1 MTWILF
7 IRLLDAIRRWHECR
21 TSIRRLSQL
30 NDRLLQD
37 IGIHRHEIESVVH
50 QSVGSMPASYQ
61 GHGKVVVHQSV
72 GSMPASYQGH
82 GKVVVLPNGALMD
95 PSCCTVPGRV

>member
-7 IRLLDAIRRWHECR
+7 IRLLDARRRWHKR
-21 TSIRRLSQL
+21 RPSIRRLSQL
-30 NDRLLQD
+30 NDRLRKD

-50 QSVGSMPASYQ
+50 QSVGSMPASY
-61 GHGKVVVHQSV
+61 G
-72 GSMPASYQGH
+72 GH

-95 PSCCTVPGRV
+95 PRCCTVPGRV

>member
-1 MTWILF
+1 M
-7 IRLLDAIRRWHECR
+7 RLLDAVRRWHERR
-21 TSIRRLSQL
+21 TTAHRLSQL

-61 GHGKVVVHQSV
+61 GHGKT
-72 GSMPASYQGH
+72 
-82 GKVVVLPNGALMD
+82 VVLSNGALMD
-95 PSCCTVPGRV
+95 ASCCTVPGRV

>member
-1 MTWILF
+1 MTWILLM
-7 IRLLDAIRRWHECR
+7 RLLDAIRRWHERR

-30 NDRLLQD
+30 NDRLLRD

-61 GHGKVVVHQSV
+61 GHGK
-72 GSMPASYQGH
+72 A
-82 GKVVVLPNGALMD
+82 VVLPNGALMD

>member
-1 MTWILF
+1 MTWILLM
-7 IRLLDAIRRWHECR
+7 RLLDAIRRWHERR

-30 NDRLLQD
+30 NDRLLKD

-50 QSVGSMPASYQ
+50 QSVGSMPASY
-61 GHGKVVVHQSV
+61 K
-72 GSMPASYQGH
+72 GH
-82 GKVVVLPNGALMD
+82 GKVVVLPNGTLMD

>member
-1 MTWILF
+1 MTWILLM
-7 IRLLDAIRRWHECR
+7 RLLDAIRRWHERR
-21 TSIRRLSQL
+21 TTVRRLSQL
-30 NDRLLQD
+30 NDRLQKD

-50 QSVGSMPASYQ
+50 QSVGSMPASY
-61 GHGKVVVHQSV
+61 GGR
-72 GSMPASYQGH
+72 

>member
-1 MTWILF
+1 MTWILLM
-7 IRLLDAIRRWHECR
+7 RLLDAIRRWHERR

-50 QSVGSMPASYQ
+50 QSVGP
-61 GHGKVVVHQSV
+61 
-72 GSMPASYQGH
+72 MPASYQGH